1 MLPFFLFIKMHNN
14 FVSIYKNHI
23 AIIGAGI
30 SGLTLGIVLKKEKI
44 PCVIFEKFSS
54 ISEYGAGI
62 SISRN
67 GQKVLKELK
76 VLDELKLVSGNPKK
90 ANFIYANNEITSL
103 DIDHITTSRKALHKV
118 LLEKYLSA
126 NGEINFNFELA
137 DIDINNK
144 LLSFSNNKNF
154 NVGHIASCDG
164 IKSICRKS
172 VLENKSKPSYS
183 GYSVWRSIV
192 NEKQNEVEFHLGPGF
207 HVVTY
212 PINSSKTSFVAAFK
226 THKASKESWKSKGIG
241 APSYLF
247 SVLVIITAIFETF
260 KGIPFALVS
269 AVGAFFVW
277 TAISTVVYSRENKF
291 LGRLIPGLIM
301 WGIGALLIR
310 LGGMTGITVFDFY
323 MYLPLWSSILGATF
337 FPEHQASN
345 PFGPPKD
352 PKI

>member
-1 MLPFFLFIKMHNN
+1 MN
-14 FVSIYKNHI
+14 
-23 AIIGAGI
+23 
-30 SGLTLGIVLKKEKI
+30 
-44 PCVIFEKFSS
+44 
-54 ISEYGAGI
+54 
-62 SISRN
+62 
-67 GQKVLKELK
+67 KEL
-76 VLDELKLVSGNPKK
+76 P
-90 ANFIYANNEITSL
+90 
-103 DIDHITTSRKALHKV
+103 
-118 LLEKYLSA
+118 
-126 NGEINFNFELA
+126 
-137 DIDINNK
+137 
-144 LLSFSNNKNF
+144 
-154 NVGHIASCDG
+154 
-164 IKSICRKS
+164 
-172 VLENKSKPSYS
+172 
-183 GYSVWRSIV
+183 
-192 NEKQNEVEFHLGPGF
+192 
-207 HVVTY
+207 
-212 PINSSKTSFVAAFK
+212 
-226 THKASKESWKSKGIG
+226 ESWKSKGIG

-337 FPEHQASN
+337 FPEHQESN